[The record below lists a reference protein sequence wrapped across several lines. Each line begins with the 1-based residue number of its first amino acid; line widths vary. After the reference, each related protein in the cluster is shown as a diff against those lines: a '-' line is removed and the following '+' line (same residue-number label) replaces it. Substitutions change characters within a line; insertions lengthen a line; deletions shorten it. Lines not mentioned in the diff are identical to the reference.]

1 MEEQKEAQKSPL
13 TSSRKLSSS
22 LHNLTLNREQLNKN
36 GERFA
41 FKICSKM
48 SFKTEFFLSSRS
60 KSQDKKNLVQLRQL
74 WARLGLGQ
82 DQKLAL

>member
-1 MEEQKEAQKSPL
+1 MAYFSDFMILKIFVLEDSLESMEEQKEAQKSPL

-41 FKICSKM
+41 FKICSRM
-48 SFKTEFFLSSRS
+48 TLRTEFFFQSSR
-60 KSQDKKNLVQLRQL
+60 
-74 WARLGLGQ
+74 
-82 DQKLAL
+82 

>member
-36 GERFA
+36 GERFV

-48 SFKTEFFLSSRS
+48 
-60 KSQDKKNLVQLRQL
+60 
-74 WARLGLGQ
+74 LG
-82 DQKLAL
+82 